1 MKTMKKEP
9 YRLFFLHK
17 FHDPELKHIFSGVT
31 NFVVGNMNGITAE
44 SVFITGKH
52 LKIITQTITE
62 YNGFRR
68 VDWVDSNIARCS
80 PTFRGGISDILD
92 RTNHGTAVLQ

>member
-17 FHDPELKHIFSGVT
+17 FHDPERKHKFSGVT

-44 SVFITGKH
+44 SVLIAGKY
-52 LKIITQTITE
+52 LEIITQAVAE
-62 YNGFRR
+62 DNGFRR
-68 VDWVDSNIARCS
+68 VDWVN
-80 PTFRGGISDILD
+80 SD
-92 RTNHGTAVLQ
+92 TA